1 MRAVFGRAI
10 APAAAALEHMDDAAD
25 DTAVVHPLDAAHIRR
40 QMRFDPLPLFIAQ
53 PKQIP
58 AHDPDPLPK
67 TNQDRIVTAEKLM
80 SSDPSSVACQP
91 ACHSELARLENRGY
105 RVTHGQCGELPILG
119 HIISVGTNRENVPL

>member
-40 QMRFDPLPLFIAQ
+40 QTRFDPLPLFIVQ

-58 AHDPDPLPK
+58 AHDPDPTSKNESGLY
-67 TNQDRIVTAEKLM
+67 
-80 SSDPSSVACQP
+80 
-91 ACHSELARLENRGY
+91 CHSGKINEF
-105 RVTHGQCGELPILG
+105 
-119 HIISVGTNRENVPL
+119 

>member
-67 TNQDRIVTAEKLM
+67 TNQDRIVTAE
-80 SSDPSSVACQP
+80 D
-91 ACHSELARLENRGY
+91 
-105 RVTHGQCGELPILG
+105 
-119 HIISVGTNRENVPL
+119 